1 MCSEAIKT
9 DIDLLL
15 EDLGSAENLNHECI
29 ILYDNHVCK
38 VFNRDYTV
46 NEDNVL
52 LFDSLLDWRETALNT
67 YQLKSLL
74 SSLVGTD
81 TQLLFTAY
89 DGSTHGYVTSYMT
102 NKYSDYGV
110 NVRVIAIGDKTKN
123 IIGRE
128 SHDIDVEEGRIYED
142 KITVD
147 FNGKI

>member
-38 VFNRDYTV
+38 VFNKDYTV
-46 NEDNVL
+46 NEDNVI

-81 TQLLFTAY
+81 TKMLFTAY

-110 NVRVIAIGDKTKN
+110 NVRVIVIGDKANNVVPKE
-123 IIGRE
+123 IHE
-128 SHDIDVEEGRIYED
+128 MDVEEGRMYED
-142 KITVD
+142 KITID
-147 FNGKI
+147 FNRKL

>member
-29 ILYDNHVCK
+29 VLYDNHVCK
-38 VFNRDYTV
+38 VFNKDYTV

-81 TQLLFTAY
+81 TQMLFTAY

-123 IIGRE
+123 IIGRD
-128 SHDIDVEEGRIYED
+128 SHEIDVEDGRMYED
-142 KITVD
+142 KITID
-147 FNGKI
+147 FNRKI

>member
-38 VFNRDYTV
+38 VFNKDYTV

-110 NVRVIAIGDKTKN
+110 NVRVIVIGDKANNVVPKE
-123 IIGRE
+123 IHE
-128 SHDIDVEEGRIYED
+128 MDVEDGRMYED
-142 KITVD
+142 KITID
-147 FNGKI
+147 FNRRA

>member
-38 VFNRDYTV
+38 VFNKDYTV
-46 NEDNVL
+46 NEDNIL

-123 IIGRE
+123 IVGRANHE
-128 SHDIDVEEGRIYED
+128 IDIEEGRMYED
-142 KITVD
+142 KITID
-147 FNGKI
+147 FNRKL

>member
-38 VFNRDYTV
+38 VFNKDYAV

-110 NVRVIAIGDKTKN
+110 NVRVIAIGDKNKN

-128 SHDIDVEEGRIYED
+128 NHDIDVEEGRMYED
-142 KITVD
+142 KITID
-147 FNGKI
+147 FNRKL

>member
-38 VFNRDYTV
+38 VFNKDYTV

-67 YQLKSLL
+67 YQLRSLL

-123 IIGRE
+123 IIGRD
-128 SHDIDVEEGRIYED
+128 SHEIDVEEGRMYED
-142 KITVD
+142 KITID
-147 FNGKI
+147 FNRKI

>member
-38 VFNRDYTV
+38 VFNKDYTV

-128 SHDIDVEEGRIYED
+128 NHDIDVEEGRMYEG
-142 KITVD
+142 KITID
-147 FNGKI
+147 FNRRV

>member
-38 VFNRDYTV
+38 VDNKEYTV

-52 LFDSLLDWRETALNT
+52 LFDSLLDWRESALNT

-89 DGSTHGYVTSYMT
+89 DGSTHCYVTSYMT

-128 SHDIDVEEGRIYED
+128 NHDIDVEEGRMYED
-142 KITVD
+142 KITMD
-147 FNGKI
+147 FNRRL

>member
-38 VFNRDYTV
+38 VFNKDYTV

-110 NVRVIAIGDKTKN
+110 NVRVIVIGDKANNVVPKE
-123 IIGRE
+123 IYE
-128 SHDIDVEEGRIYED
+128 MDVEEGRMYED
-142 KITVD
+142 KITID
-147 FNGKI
+147 FNRRA

>member
-38 VFNRDYTV
+38 VFNKDYTV
-46 NEDNVL
+46 NEDNIL

-81 TQLLFTAY
+81 TRLLFTAY

-110 NVRVIAIGDKTKN
+110 NVRVIVIGDKTKN

-128 SHDIDVEEGRIYED
+128 NHDIDVEEGRIYED

>member
-38 VFNRDYTV
+38 VFNKDYTV

-110 NVRVIAIGDKTKN
+110 NVRVIVIGDKANNVVPKE
-123 IIGRE
+123 IHE
-128 SHDIDVEEGRIYED
+128 MDVEEGRMYED
-142 KITVD
+142 KITID
-147 FNGKI
+147 FNRRV

>member
-15 EDLGSAENLNHECI
+15 EDLGSVENLNHECI

-38 VFNRDYTV
+38 VFNKDYTV
-46 NEDNVL
+46 NEDNVI

-110 NVRVIAIGDKTKN
+110 NVRVIVIGDKANNVVSKE
-123 IIGRE
+123 IHE
-128 SHDIDVEEGRIYED
+128 MDVEEGRMYEG
-142 KITVD
+142 KITID
-147 FNGKI
+147 FNRRV

>member
-38 VFNRDYTV
+38 VFNKDYTV

-81 TQLLFTAY
+81 TQMLFTAY

-128 SHDIDVEEGRIYED
+128 NLEIDVEEGRMYED
-142 KITVD
+142 KITMD
-147 FNGKI
+147 FNRRL

>member
-1 MCSEAIKT
+1 MCSESIKT

-52 LFDSLLDWRETALNT
+52 LFDSLLDWGETALNT

-110 NVRVIAIGDKTKN
+110 NVRVIAIGDKSKN

-128 SHDIDVEEGRIYED
+128 SHEIDVEDGRMYED
-142 KITVD
+142 KITLD
-147 FNGKI
+147 FNRKI

>member
-110 NVRVIAIGDKTKN
+110 NVRVIAIGDKSKN

-128 SHDIDVEEGRIYED
+128 SHEIDVEDGRMYED
-142 KITVD
+142 KITLD
-147 FNGKI
+147 FNRKI

>member
-15 EDLGSAENLNHECI
+15 EDLWSAENLNHECI

-110 NVRVIAIGDKTKN
+110 NVRVIAIGDKSKN

-128 SHDIDVEEGRIYED
+128 SHEIDVEDGRMYED
-142 KITVD
+142 KITLD
-147 FNGKI
+147 FNRKI

>member
-38 VFNRDYTV
+38 VFNKDYTV

-110 NVRVIAIGDKTKN
+110 NVRVIAIGDKSKN

-128 SHDIDVEEGRIYED
+128 SHEIDVEDGRMYED
-142 KITVD
+142 KITLD
-147 FNGKI
+147 FNRKI

>member
-29 ILYDNHVCK
+29 ILYDNDVCK
-38 VFNRDYTV
+38 LDNKEYTV

-52 LFDSLLDWRETALNT
+52 LFDSLLDWRESALNT

-81 TQLLFTAY
+81 TKMLFTTY
-89 DGSTHGYVTSYMT
+89 DGSTHGYVNSYMT

-128 SHDIDVEEGRIYED
+128 NHEIDVEEGRMYED
-142 KITVD
+142 KITID
-147 FNGKI
+147 FNRKI

>member
-38 VFNRDYTV
+38 VFNKDYTV

-81 TQLLFTAY
+81 TKMLFTAY

-123 IIGRE
+123 IVGRE
-128 SHDIDVEEGRIYED
+128 NQGIDVEEGRMYED
-142 KITVD
+142 KITID
-147 FNGKI
+147 FNRKL

>member
-38 VFNRDYTV
+38 VFNKDYTV

-110 NVRVIAIGDKTKN
+110 NVRVIVIGDKANNVVPKE
-123 IIGRE
+123 IHE
-128 SHDIDVEEGRIYED
+128 MDVEDGRMYED
-142 KITVD
+142 KITID
-147 FNGKI
+147 FNRSV

>member
-38 VFNRDYTV
+38 VFNKDYTV

-110 NVRVIAIGDKTKN
+110 NVRVIVIGDKANNVVPKE
-123 IIGRE
+123 IHE
-128 SHDIDVEEGRIYED
+128 MDVEDGRMYED
-142 KITVD
+142 KITID
-147 FNGKI
+147 FNRRV

>member
-1 MCSEAIKT
+1 MCSEYVKT

-38 VFNRDYTV
+38 VFNKDYTV

-110 NVRVIAIGDKTKN
+110 NVRVITIGDKTKN

-128 SHDIDVEEGRIYED
+128 NHDIDVEEGRMYED
-142 KITVD
+142 KITID
-147 FNGKI
+147 FNRKL

>member
-38 VFNRDYTV
+38 VFNKDYTV

-81 TQLLFTAY
+81 TQMLFTAY

-128 SHDIDVEEGRIYED
+128 NHDIDVEEGRMYED
-142 KITVD
+142 KITID
-147 FNGKI
+147 FNIKI

>member
-15 EDLGSAENLNHECI
+15 EDLGSVENLNHECI

-38 VFNRDYTV
+38 VFNKDYTV

-81 TQLLFTAY
+81 TKMLFTAY

-110 NVRVIAIGDKTKN
+110 NVRVIVIGDKANNVVPKE
-123 IIGRE
+123 IHE
-128 SHDIDVEEGRIYED
+128 MDVEDGRMYED
-142 KITVD
+142 KITID
-147 FNGKI
+147 FNRRV

>member
-38 VFNRDYTV
+38 VFNKDYTV

-128 SHDIDVEEGRIYED
+128 NHDIDVEEGRMYED
-142 KITVD
+142 KITMD
-147 FNGKI
+147 FNMRL

>member
-38 VFNRDYTV
+38 VFNKDYTV
-46 NEDNVL
+46 NEDDIL

-110 NVRVIAIGDKTKN
+110 NVRVIVIGDKTKN

-128 SHDIDVEEGRIYED
+128 NHEIDAEEGRMYED
-142 KITVD
+142 KITID
-147 FNGKI
+147 FNRKI

>member
-38 VFNRDYTV
+38 VFNKDYTV

-52 LFDSLLDWRETALNT
+52 LFDSLLDWREIALNT

-81 TQLLFTAY
+81 TKMLFTAY

-128 SHDIDVEEGRIYED
+128 NYDIDVEEGRMYED
-142 KITVD
+142 KITID
-147 FNGKI
+147 FNRKL

>member
-29 ILYDNHVCK
+29 VLYDNHVCK
-38 VFNRDYTV
+38 VFNKDYTV

-81 TQLLFTAY
+81 TKMLFTAY

-110 NVRVIAIGDKTKN
+110 NVRVIAIGDKIKN
-123 IIGRE
+123 IVGRE
-128 SHDIDVEEGRIYED
+128 NHEIDVEEGRIYED
-142 KITVD
+142 KITMD
-147 FNGKI
+147 FNRRL

>member
-15 EDLGSAENLNHECI
+15 EDLGSVENLNHECI

-38 VFNRDYTV
+38 VFNKDYTV

-128 SHDIDVEEGRIYED
+128 NHDIDVEEGRMYED
-142 KITVD
+142 KITMD
-147 FNGKI
+147 FNRGL

>member
-1 MCSEAIKT
+1 MCSEYVKT

-15 EDLGSAENLNHECI
+15 EDLGSAENFNHECI

-38 VFNRDYTV
+38 LDNKEYTV
-46 NEDNVL
+46 NEDNIL

-123 IIGRE
+123 LIGRE
-128 SHDIDVEEGRIYED
+128 NHDIDVEDGRMYED
-142 KITVD
+142 KITID
-147 FNGKI
+147 FNRKI

>member
-38 VFNRDYTV
+38 VFNKDYTV

-110 NVRVIAIGDKTKN
+110 NVRVIVIGDKANNVVPKE
-123 IIGRE
+123 IHE
-128 SHDIDVEEGRIYED
+128 MDVEEGRMYED
-142 KITVD
+142 KITID
-147 FNGKI
+147 FNRRA

>member
-38 VFNRDYTV
+38 VFNKDYTV
-46 NEDNVL
+46 NEDNIL

-81 TQLLFTAY
+81 TKLLFTAY

-128 SHDIDVEEGRIYED
+128 SHDIDVEDGRMYED
-142 KITVD
+142 KITID
-147 FNGKI
+147 FNRKL

>member
-38 VFNRDYTV
+38 VFNKDYTV
-46 NEDNVL
+46 NEDNIL

-81 TQLLFTAY
+81 TRLLFTAY

-110 NVRVIAIGDKTKN
+110 NVRVISIGDKTKN

-128 SHDIDVEEGRIYED
+128 NHDIDVEEGRIYED

>member
-29 ILYDNHVCK
+29 ILYDNQVCK
-38 VFNRDYTV
+38 VFNKDYTV
-46 NEDNVL
+46 NEDNIL

-128 SHDIDVEEGRIYED
+128 NHEIDAEEGRMYED
-142 KITVD
+142 KITID
-147 FNGKI
+147 FNRKI

>member
-15 EDLGSAENLNHECI
+15 EGLGSAENLNHECI

-38 VFNRDYTV
+38 VFNKDYTV

-110 NVRVIAIGDKTKN
+110 NVRVIVIGDKANNVVPKE
-123 IIGRE
+123 IHE
-128 SHDIDVEEGRIYED
+128 MDVEEGRMYED
-142 KITVD
+142 KITID
-147 FNGKI
+147 FNRRA

>member
-38 VFNRDYTV
+38 VFNKDYTV

-81 TQLLFTAY
+81 TQMLFTAY

-110 NVRVIAIGDKTKN
+110 NVRVITIGDKTKN

-128 SHDIDVEEGRIYED
+128 NHDIDVEEGRMYED
-142 KITVD
+142 KITID
-147 FNGKI
+147 FNRKL

>member
-110 NVRVIAIGDKTKN
+110 NVQVIAIGDKSKN

-128 SHDIDVEEGRIYED
+128 SHEIDVEDGRMYED
-142 KITVD
+142 KITLD
-147 FNGKI
+147 FNRKI

>member
-29 ILYDNHVCK
+29 TIYDNHVCK
-38 VFNRDYTV
+38 VFNKDYTV

-81 TQLLFTAY
+81 TQMLFTAY

-110 NVRVIAIGDKTKN
+110 NVRVITIGDKTKN

-128 SHDIDVEEGRIYED
+128 NHDIDVEEGRMYED
-142 KITVD
+142 KITID
-147 FNGKI
+147 FNRKL